1 MKIVSCSTEYDQVE
15 VSISTHSNL
24 QGVVSLYPQIPDI
37 PQMTAMEGKW
47 TSTSFMALEMK
58 LLYDLI
64 KLIKNG
70 HPYDWLASIRNCIIR
85 LTIISFVSLGVLGRF
100 STKDDSEE
108 YEIPKNNIF
117 WFYR

>member
-1 MKIVSCSTEYDQVE
+1 
-15 VSISTHSNL
+15 
-24 QGVVSLYPQIPDI
+24 
-37 PQMTAMEGKW
+37 MTAMEGKW

-108 YEIPKNNIF
+108 YELPTNNIF
-117 WFYR
+117 WLPTDDGNKAWYTVLLPGLMEFP